1 MSVDDAVFGVV
12 RARELADE
20 VMSAGADVVP
30 HMAAVCALDAGVSP
44 QTVDALAGFDRPV
57 PYVVVE

>member
-1 MSVDDAVFGVV
+1 MNVDDAVFGVV
-12 RARELADE
+12 RAREFAEEL
-20 VMSAGADVVP
+20 MSAAADVVL
-30 HMAAVCALDAGVSP
+30 HTAAVSALDAGLSA